1 MSESYADIKNAS
13 SAPTS
18 ETPDIPDEKAPTEA
32 NGEDT
37 ASPSLLPSV
46 DQRRLMVLI
55 GLVVVLAVAIWWVR
69 ENGGPS
75 SATADGYEIESS
87 EFVENGQDDE
97 IHVPTDGDELD
108 KDEAVYDALVEQ
120 GAMKGGGD

>member
-18 ETPDIPDEKAPTEA
+18 ETPNIPDEKAPTEA
-32 NGEDT
+32 NDEDT

-69 ENGGPS
+69 ENGGAS